1 MDRRGPPMALGAPG
15 LDHGGMSAMPVL
27 TGADAPG
34 AATLPDALRLGAVH
48 LAVTD
53 LDRSV
58 AWYQRALGLRV
69 HRHDV
74 AEAALGDGDEDVLVL
89 HEQPGA
95 RPAGR
100 HAGLYHYA
108 LLLPT
113 REELA
118 RAALRLARTRT
129 PIQGASDHGTHEAIY
144 LPDPDGNGIELAA
157 DRSRELWPAD
167 LGYAGGPAP
176 LDFEA
181 LMGTIAG
188 EEAAPEVREG
198 LRMGH
203 LHLHVGDIDQG
214 LAFYRDVLGFAVW
227 ALLPRSAAFVSAG
240 GYHHHLG
247 FNVWKGQGVGPAPA
261 DAVGLRHW
269 TVVLPS
275 AADVAAVRAR
285 VRGAGLADRDVERG
299 FAVADPWGTA
309 VQIVAAP

>member
-1 MDRRGPPMALGAPG
+1 MPLRARGP
-15 LDHGGMSAMPVL
+15 DHAGMSEMSVL
-27 TGADAPG
+27 TAADAPG
-34 AATLPDALRLGAVH
+34 PATLPDALRLGAAH
-48 LAVTD
+48 LTVTD

-89 HEQPGA
+89 HERPGA

-100 HAGLYHYA
+100 HAGLYHFA

-157 DRSRELWPAD
+157 DRPPDRWPTPQEEFS
-167 LGYAGGPAP
+167 GGGPRP
-176 LDFEA
+176 LDFDSLLDGVGPADAE
-181 LMGTIAG
+181 TDTV
-188 EEAAPEVREG
+188 EPG

-261 DAVGLRHW
+261 DAIGLRHW
-269 TVVLPS
+269 TVVLS
-275 AADVAAVRAR
+275 TAADIAAVRAR
-285 VRGAGLADRDVERG
+285 VQEAGPAHRDVERG
-299 FAVADPWGTA
+299 FAVADPWRTE
-309 VQIVAAP
+309 VQIVAA